1 MCDGKNER
9 GPADDD
15 GNSTTDKAWI
25 PDFQPED
32 ATDGVSMDG
41 TGRVISQEDHRQDVT
56 IGMVAH
62 WAFCPRRAWLEAV
75 GEKTDTEQ
83 MQIGTI
89 DHERVDD
96 AKTARD
102 DELRA
107 VDVYSQEWS
116 VHGRLESLK
125 NTPEGLIVREFK
137 ATPVRLK
144 TTVTKPMRIQL
155 ALQAKC
161 LEDMGQKVSG
171 AEVFFTTHHRN
182 VPVTLSETD
191 YRAACDAVE
200 QTRRVLDSERAPAP
214 LEDSPKCMRC
224 SHAGVCLPEERKL
237 APVRRRILVSNPDG
251 QIIHLATPGS
261 RAFVRNGQMIVVKDG
276 DILARLPLE
285 QVQGLQ
291 LHGNIDLSG
300 GLIRELMWRGLVIEW
315 CSGSGQM
322 YGWSMPSYG
331 PNGMT
336 RVKQH
341 VASAE
346 GRLML
351 AREFISSKIANQAT
365 QLRRSGVD
373 KAIVDELRRLQRR
386 ASTADVWQAILG
398 VEGDAALLYFAHWPE
413 LLKPRIRSAWEWSG
427 RSGRPALDPL
437 NALMNYA
444 YSMLTAD
451 AVRAIIGCGLDP
463 HAGFLH
469 SSNRN
474 KPALALDLM
483 EEFRAPVADS
493 VVQQAV
499 NNGEIKPDEFDFTL
513 GTVRMKD
520 HSRKALIAAYERRM
534 QTEFRHPVFDYS
546 VTWRRAIEIQ
556 ARQVLG
562 VLDGTQATYKGVRVR

>member
-1 MCDGKNER
+1 MASGKVEAQTSDSQAE
-9 GPADDD
+9 GPVSKVLSDNA
-15 GNSTTDKAWI
+15 GCIN
-25 PDFQPED
+25 FQEKY
-32 ATDGVSMDG
+32 
-41 TGRVISQEDHRQDVT
+41 RQDVT
-56 IGMVAH
+56 IGMVVH
-62 WAFCPRRAWLEAV
+62 WIFCPRRAWLEAA

-96 AKTARD
+96 PASARD
-102 DELRA
+102 GELRA
-107 VDVYSQEWS
+107 VDVYSREWG
-116 VHGRLESLK
+116 VRGRLDAVRT
-125 NTPEGLIVREFK
+125 TPDGMVVREFK
-137 ATPVRLK
+137 ATPIRFK
-144 TTVTKPMRIQL
+144 TTVTKPMRMQL

-161 LEDMGQKVSG
+161 LEDMGHTVLR

-182 VPVTLSETD
+182 VPVTLSEHD
-191 YRAACDAVE
+191 YREACDAVK
-200 QTRRVLDSERAPAP
+200 QTRCVLDSELAPAP

-237 APVRRRILVSNPDG
+237 APVRRRILVSDPDG
-251 QIIHLATPGS
+251 QIIHLATPGT
-261 RAFVRNGQMIVVKDG
+261 RAFVRSGQMIVVKGG
-276 DILARLPLE
+276 DTLAKVPLE
-285 QVQGLQ
+285 QMQGLQ

-373 KAIVDELRRLQRR
+373 KAIVNELRRLQRR
-386 ASTADVWQAILG
+386 ASSADVWQAILG

-427 RSGRPALDPL
+427 RTGRPALNPL

-513 GTVRMKD
+513 GTVRMKE
-520 HSRKALIAAYERRM
+520 HARKALIAAYERRM
-534 QTEFRHPVFDYS
+534 QMEFRHPVFDYS
-546 VTWRRAIEIQ
+546 VTWRRAMEIQ

-562 VLDGTQATYKGVRVR
+562 VLDGTQPTYKGVRVR